1 MAEEATEATE
11 AVEEGA
17 SAPNPKLAEIIDAIG
32 RTSLK
37 GLLALLDRA
46 RVVIAPDSGP
56 VHMANALGTPTL
68 GLYATTNPDRAAPY
82 LWRDHVVNRYPDA
95 VRRYL
100 KKPIEAVSWG
110 TRVRHADAMALICSV
125 SSPWWPA
132 SAQASASSSSILHDT
147 RACRGIVS

>member
-1 MAEEATEATE
+1 MGEQIRRLCPD
-11 AVEEGA
+11 V
-17 SAPNPKLAEIIDAIG
+17 EIIDAIG

-95 VRRYL
+95 VRCYL
-100 KKPIEAVSWG
+100 KKPIEAVNWG
-110 TRVRHADAMALICSV
+110 TRVRHADAMALITLDDVVEHLDRLIAATSDT
-125 SSPWWPA
+125 
-132 SAQASASSSSILHDT
+132 AQAESVTEPPHED
-147 RACRGIVS
+147 